1 VTLVLSES
9 QTESLLVMEEV
20 VAAVEEAFR
29 REAEGQ
35 AVNSARSRSPTARG
49 VLNVMHAALPYLGRA
64 GVKCYLSSPRG
75 TRFVFVLFDLDDSSP
90 LLVMGADMLGR
101 FRTGAASGVATKF
114 LYRGS
119 SATLAVF
126 GSGKQAMTQVRA
138 IAAVKSLAEVKVWS
152 PDRAHREAFARRL
165 SVAGLSASASDT
177 PASAADGAQI
187 GTTIT
192 AAKVPFL
199 DAKVVA
205 GLSHLNVCGGNNPDQ
220 SEITSDA
227 VGSFQTVVVDDLAQ
241 AKVEYGDLIQAANA
255 GTFEWHAAVEL
266 KDFVAGKSKPA
277 QKTLF
282 KSGGAAL
289 EDVAVASM
297 VYDKAMK
304 AGLESATEIELGLD

>member
-1 VTLVLSES
+1 MTLVLSES

-29 REAEGQ
+29 REAEGL
-35 AVNSARSRSPTARG
+35 AVNSVRTRSRSPMG

-64 GVKCYLSSPRG
+64 GVKSYLSSPRG
-75 TRFVFVLFDLDDSSP
+75 TRFVFTLFDLDDSSP
-90 LLVMGADMLGR
+90 LLVMGADTLGR

-119 SATLAVF
+119 SAALAVF
-126 GSGKQAMTQVRA
+126 GSGNQAMTQVRA
-138 IAAVKSLAEVKVWS
+138 IAAVVSLTKVKVWS

-165 SVAGLSASASDT
+165 SAAGFTAFASDT
-177 PASAADGAQI
+177 PVLAADGAEI

-199 DAKVVA
+199 NAKTVA
-205 GLSHLNVCGGNNPDQ
+205 GLKHLNVCGGNDPDR

-227 VGSFQTVVVDDLAQ
+227 VGSFLTVVVDDLAQ
-241 AKVEYGDLIQAANA
+241 AKVEYGDLIKAANA
-255 GTFEWHAAVEL
+255 GKFEWDAATEL
-266 KDFVAGKSKPA
+266 KDVVAGKVKPLE
-277 QKTLF
+277 KTLF

-289 EDVAVASM
+289 EDVAAAS
-297 VYDKAMK
+297 VLYDKAVK
-304 AGLESATEIELGLD
+304 AGLESSSEIELGFG